1 MTDEER
7 TWEDVKAGYLREVE
21 KALSSVKHP
30 RIKEVLADVR
40 EHLER
45 RFAELGPENRDWE
58 SFQSIITDMGP
69 ARDYAELLAE
79 EPERA
84 KKSSALEHIVLVGL
98 GAVVI
103 VAVIVLLQHRFQK
116 QTGGPE
122 IVTDFLVLL
131 NEPQKLYLDWTRT
144 RFASFL
150 DCSEYEGLS
159 GSAKK
164 ELQAQWLSILEGP
177 ATQKYYHGINCLA
190 TIGSNEAVEP
200 LLRIATERREKD
212 NRDRWMATRALGI
225 VGGKSIVPELIG
237 LVYHY
242 NQNTRFW
249 AQISLVRLT
258 GVNFGSDWRGW
269 AKWWN
274 REKGNP
280 PLSFEKIPW
289 TSNTQWADEQWQQ
302 EQDRAFV
309 ERLKGGGEAAEAP
322 SVATYIVTFKP
333 VEPFAPRTARELLA
347 AFNEKHPRGV
357 RTHHYRTRIEAGKLV
372 GLICVDTKAGTDA
385 VVGMLKASSRL
396 SLVQAVAANRD
407 ALDELYEMRQVS
419 LVEQQPGQGHIP
431 ATSRIDEDGRI
442 VDKTD
447 YPFVNDP
454 ALTGTWETVDFVS
467 EIDDFRPG
475 VQSWQGR
482 LPLKEV
488 TFFEGGRTSWAWRWT
503 KGLVIHDGDKTAA
516 KYYIKEIDGLEY
528 MFFKWKSGDYTVRH
542 MKPKYYVLKKE

>member
-58 SFQSIITDMGP
+58 GFQSIITDMGP

-84 KKSSALEHIVLVGL
+84 KRSSVLEHIVLGALAVL
-98 GAVVI
+98 VTVAVV
-103 VAVIVLLQHRFQK
+103 VLLQRSFQK
-116 QTGGPE
+116 RSEAPE
-122 IVTDFLVLL
+122 TVMDFLALL

-150 DCSEYEGLS
+150 DGSEYAGLS
-159 GSAKK
+159 ASARK
-164 ELQAQWLSILEGP
+164 ELQAQWLRILEGSK
-177 ATQKYYHGINCLA
+177 TQGYYRAINGLGC
-190 TIGSNEAVEP
+190 TGSKEAVEP
-200 LLRIATERREKD
+200 LLKIAVERREKD

-225 VGGKSIVPELIG
+225 VGDDSIVPELIG

-274 REKGNP
+274 KEKGNP

-309 ERLKGGGEAAEAP
+309 ERLQGGGEAADAP

-333 VEPFAPRTARELLA
+333 VEPFAPRTARYLLA

-357 RTHHYRTRIEAGKLV
+357 RTHHYRTRIEEGKLV
-372 GLICVDTKAGTDA
+372 GLICVDTASGRDA
-385 VVGMLKASSRL
+385 VVGMLKANNRL

-419 LVEQQPGQGHIP
+419 LPEQQPGQGHIP

-454 ALTGTWETVDFVS
+454 ALIGTWETVDFVS

-475 VQSWQGR
+475 VQSWQGSLR
-482 LPLKEV
+482 LKEV
-488 TFFEGGRTSWAWRWT
+488 TFFVGGRTSRAWRWT
-503 KGLVIHDGDKTAA
+503 KGLVIHDGDRTAA
-516 KYYIKEIDGLEY
+516 KYQVEEIDGSEY
-528 MFFKWKSGDYTVRH
+528 MFLEWKSGDYTIRR
-542 MKPKYYVLKKE
+542 MKPKYYVLRKE